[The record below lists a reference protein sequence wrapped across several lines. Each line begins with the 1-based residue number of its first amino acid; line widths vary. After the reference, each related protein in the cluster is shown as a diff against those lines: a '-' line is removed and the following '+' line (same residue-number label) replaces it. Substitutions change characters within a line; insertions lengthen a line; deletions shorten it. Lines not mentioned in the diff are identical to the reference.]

1 MSPPQSFL
9 CNLGATLSRNLPV
22 SLLLTCFTD
31 SFPPSPWMS
40 QLTQLASAAKD
51 LTLRLVTQAQGTE
64 GSVHHSLR
72 APWPPGPLPK
82 SESDLGHFWP
92 TDILHDPSL
101 AQRGQG
107 TRDPNDP
114 NEITRGVESTGTSL
128 DGPLCEF
135 QAAERKRPKR
145 AQRTGARK
153 LLTTVQAKGRGTTE
167 SSVTRGDLGQQM
179 MHSQFPLSGP
189 KRQCH

>member
-1 MSPPQSFL
+1 M
-9 CNLGATLSRNLPV
+9 R
-22 SLLLTCFTD
+22 
-31 SFPPSPWMS
+31 
-40 QLTQLASAAKD
+40 
-51 LTLRLVTQAQGTE
+51 
-64 GSVHHSLR
+64 HSLR

-82 SESDLGHFWP
+82 SENDLGHFWP

-135 QAAERKRPKR
+135 QAAERKQPKGDREQEPESCLPPSRPR
-145 AQRTGARK
+145 GGAQ
-153 LLTTVQAKGRGTTE
+153 QNP
-167 SSVTRGDLGQQM
+167 Q
-179 MHSQFPLSGP
+179 
-189 KRQCH
+189 